1 MLFKKSWGR
10 KQEVSLEARTDTPV
24 QEITAELSA
33 EELTGA
39 PPEEP
44 LRVLPHIK
52 FVARSEIGH
61 ARENNEDKF
70 DFYEPDEPSLLASR
84 GSVYLVCDGMGGHNA
99 GQIASELAAKQF
111 LHAYYHLGGTAQE
124 AARNAVLLA
133 HRYIADMASNMP
145 SRYGMGTTLTA
156 LILKQDEGILVHV
169 GDSRCYRLRNGTLE
183 QLSRDHTLVAHL
195 VAQGILT
202 PEQAKYHPQRNV
214 IRQAVGIEDPAE
226 PLEPDIETFPLRE
239 GDLFLLCSD
248 GLTDMVDDA
257 EIETILREELPTRAA
272 WKLVDRALAN
282 GGRDNVTVVLIAIQ
296 RLEPVAEQH

>member
-1 MLFKKSWGR
+1 MLFKRFWAR
-10 KQEVSLEARTDTPV
+10 RQESDAEPRTETPM
-24 QEITAELSA
+24 QEITAEFSA
-33 EELTGA
+33 EELGGA
-39 PPEEP
+39 IPNEP
-44 LRVLPHIK
+44 LRTLPRVK

-70 DFYEPDEPSLLASR
+70 DFYEPDEEPLLAAR

-124 AARNAVLLA
+124 AARHAILQA
-133 HRYIADMASNMP
+133 HHYIAEMASKIP

-156 LILKQDEGILVHV
+156 LILKQDEGILAHV
-169 GDSRCYRLRNGTLE
+169 GDSRCYRLREGAFE

-195 VAQGILT
+195 AAQGIIT

-214 IRQAVGIEDPAE
+214 IRQAVGVADPTE
-226 PLEPDIETFPLRE
+226 PLEPDIETFALQA
-239 GDLFLLCSD
+239 GDLYLLCSD

-257 EIETILREELPTRAA
+257 EIEAILRDEPPTRAA
-272 WKLVDRALAN
+272 WRLVDRALAN
-282 GGRDNVTVVLIAIQ
+282 GGRDNVTVVLVQILQ
-296 RLEPVAEQH
+296 LLQV

>member
-1 MLFKKSWGR
+1 MLFKRFWAR
-10 KQEVSLEARTDTPV
+10 RQESDAEPRTETPM
-24 QEITAELSA
+24 QEITAEFSA
-33 EELTGA
+33 EELGGA
-39 PPEEP
+39 IPNEP
-44 LRVLPHIK
+44 LRIVPRVK

-70 DFYEPDEPSLLASR
+70 DFYEPDEEPLLAAR

-124 AARNAVLLA
+124 AARHAILQA
-133 HRYIADMASNMP
+133 HHYIAEMASKIP

-156 LILKQDEGILVHV
+156 LILKQDEGILAHV
-169 GDSRCYRLRNGTLE
+169 GDSRCYRLREGAFE

-195 VAQGILT
+195 AAQGILT

-214 IRQAVGIEDPAE
+214 IRQAVGVADPSE
-226 PLEPDIETFPLRE
+226 PLEPDIETFALQA
-239 GDLFLLCSD
+239 GDLYLLCSD

-257 EIETILREELPTRAA
+257 EIEAIVREEPPTRAA
-272 WKLVDRALAN
+272 WRLVDRALAN
-282 GGRDNVTVVLIAIQ
+282 GGRDNITVVLLHIVV
-296 RLEPVAEQH
+296 LEGV

>member
-1 MLFKKSWGR
+1 MLFKRFWAR
-10 KQEVSLEARTDTPV
+10 RQESDAEPRTETPM
-24 QEITAELSA
+24 QEITAEFSA
-33 EELTGA
+33 EELGGA
-39 PPEEP
+39 IPNEP
-44 LRVLPHIK
+44 LRTLPRVK

-70 DFYEPDEPSLLASR
+70 DFYEPDEEPLLAAR

-124 AARNAVLLA
+124 AARHAILQA
-133 HRYIADMASNMP
+133 HHYIAEMASKVP

-156 LILKQDEGILVHV
+156 LILKQDEGILAHV
-169 GDSRCYRLRNGTLE
+169 GDSRCYRLREGAFE

-195 VAQGILT
+195 AAQGILT

-214 IRQAVGIEDPAE
+214 IRQAVGVADPSE
-226 PLEPDIETFPLRE
+226 PLEPDIETFALQA
-239 GDLFLLCSD
+239 GDLYLLCSD

-257 EIETILREELPTRAA
+257 EIEAIVREEPPTRAA
-272 WKLVDRALAN
+272 WRLVDRALAN
-282 GGRDNVTVVLIAIQ
+282 GGRDNITVVLVQILQ
-296 RLEPVAEQH
+296 LLQV